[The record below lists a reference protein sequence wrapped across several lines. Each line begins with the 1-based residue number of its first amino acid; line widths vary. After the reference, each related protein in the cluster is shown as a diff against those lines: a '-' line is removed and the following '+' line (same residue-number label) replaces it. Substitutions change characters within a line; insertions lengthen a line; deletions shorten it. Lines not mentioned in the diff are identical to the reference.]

1 MVRVQPNHGRGG
13 RAAAKAFGMPHAE
26 VSVRS
31 LKSEWPFPIGCSIL
45 PTAYCWK
52 DCGLCCYAVAC
63 PLCVHAEVAVQNDI
77 KGFCGAESMMMQILG
92 VLGIESLV
100 FPFAMC
106 AGCLLTCGLAP
117 WVGVTLCGIVRGA
130 YHTQIRDGFK
140 HKYGLP
146 DDEFCFSY
154 TMTTYV
160 CWTCPGILDCTS
172 CAAYQMAYFMKYDAP
187 NKQDLECCCYKMLCL
202 PMCSPSED

>member
-52 DCGLCCYAVAC
+52 DCGLCCYAVSC

-77 KGFCGAESMMMQILG
+77 KGFL
-92 VLGIESLV
+92 SL
-100 FPFAMC
+100 
-106 AGCLLTCGLAP
+106 
-117 WVGVTLCGIVRGA
+117 I
-130 YHTQIRDGFK
+130 HI
-140 HKYGLP
+140 
-146 DDEFCFSY
+146 
-154 TMTTYV
+154 
-160 CWTCPGILDCTS
+160 
-172 CAAYQMAYFMKYDAP
+172 
-187 NKQDLECCCYKMLCL
+187 
-202 PMCSPSED
+202 